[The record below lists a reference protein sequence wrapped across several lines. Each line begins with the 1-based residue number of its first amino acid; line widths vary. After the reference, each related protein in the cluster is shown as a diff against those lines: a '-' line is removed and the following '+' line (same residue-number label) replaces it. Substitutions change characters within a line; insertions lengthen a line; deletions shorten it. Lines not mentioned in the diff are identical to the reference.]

1 MPELNLD
8 DLTLEQI
15 KEQLALYN
23 RLYYKKRRN
32 DKDFMEAKKQSALRH
47 YRRKQVDKMVENGDI
62 EIKMKKA
69 TKETTETKNSKPTK
83 HQKYKIEALKIITE
97 VNE

>member
-1 MPELNLD
+1 MTELNLD

-15 KEQLALYN
+15 KEQLSLYN
-23 RLYYKKRRN
+23 RLYYKKRRSE
-32 DKDFMEAKKQSALRH
+32 KDFMEAKKQSALRH

-62 EIKMKKA
+62 EIKTKKA
-69 TKETTETKNSKPTK
+69 TKETTDKPTK
-83 HQKYKIEALKIITE
+83 PQKYKIEALKIITE

>member
-62 EIKMKKA
+62 EIKTKKA
-69 TKETTETKNSKPTK
+69 TKETTEKRILSQQNPKNTKSK
-83 HQKYKIEALKIITE
+83 H
-97 VNE
+97 

>member
-62 EIKMKKA
+62 EIKMKK
-69 TKETTETKNSKPTK
+69 KRQKKPLKQRIVSQQNTKNTK
-83 HQKYKIEALKIITE
+83 
-97 VNE
+97 